1 MRHQRRRKEMVM
13 KIFEIAALAFAT
25 LSTAAYG
32 QAAPQPDAFR
42 AIWSQFDARPM
53 SAPQGSASNPRLV
66 RNPNECAADRAE
78 PVWSAKAEIVGY
90 ACQNE
95 ATGG

>member
-1 MRHQRRRKEMVM
+1 
-13 KIFEIAALAFAT
+13 
-25 LSTAAYG
+25 
-32 QAAPQPDAFR
+32 
-42 AIWSQFDARPM
+42 M